1 MTTAFAVRSRRT
13 ASHPSPSTIFCC
25 FCFPYKQTKKVHCD
39 EALACAM
46 LKILPEWSDAVIVR
60 TRDEAELAKCDA
72 VVDVGGV
79 YDPATLRSARWLFS

>member
-1 MTTAFAVRSRRT
+1 
-13 ASHPSPSTIFCC
+13 
-25 FCFPYKQTKKVHCD
+25 
-39 EALACAM
+39 M

-79 YDPATLRSARWLFS
+79 YDPATLRCAY

>member
-1 MTTAFAVRSRRT
+1 MNDD
-13 ASHPSPSTIFCC
+13 
-25 FCFPYKQTKKVHCD
+25 QTVHCD

-60 TRDEAELAKCDA
+60 TRDPAELAKCTA

-79 YDPATLRSARWLFS
+79 YDAETLRYYRPRGGEKKTQTAITYEGNCRCYEHARV

>member
-1 MTTAFAVRSRRT
+1 MLLLSLHNVIITTPT
-13 ASHPSPSTIFCC
+13 TLQHGLPNE
-25 FCFPYKQTKKVHCD
+25 TKTKVHCD

-60 TRDEAELAKCDA
+60 TRDGAELAKCDA

-79 YDPATLRSARWLFS
+79 YDPATLRCA

>member
-1 MTTAFAVRSRRT
+1 MIAHNRLKSQPTTTATTDRT
-13 ASHPSPSTIFCC
+13 T
-25 FCFPYKQTKKVHCD
+25 VHCD

-46 LKILPEWSDAVIVR
+46 LKILPEWSDAVVVR

-79 YDPATLRSARWLFS
+79 YDPATLRCAA